1 MRVDE
6 FVASR
11 IVEAVVHGIDLVHAL
26 GSPYLATADGIAM
39 IAAIPDD
46 LLARRTTGRRP
57 DQLSDDMDWILAAPG
72 RIQRQQ
78 AAADRLICCQ
88 RSTLEPPFCMGL
100 ASR

>member
-72 RIQRQQ
+72 RAESSDNRLPLI
-78 AAADRLICCQ
+78 ADLLPALNARTAL
-88 RSTLEPPFCMGL
+88 
-100 ASR
+100 